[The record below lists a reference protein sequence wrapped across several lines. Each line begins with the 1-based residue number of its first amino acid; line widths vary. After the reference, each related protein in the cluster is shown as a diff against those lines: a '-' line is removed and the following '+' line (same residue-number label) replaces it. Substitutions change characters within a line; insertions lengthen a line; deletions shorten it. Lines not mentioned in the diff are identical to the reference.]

1 MEYEFSPAIDVKN
14 LNDILMGTAILL
26 GNCGLSQDPKNASA
40 TYSWGKYEI
49 EVRPIQ
55 KKPEES
61 LVSKIEITSTPKD
74 ERVEK
79 MLVIRL
85 EGAYNELAKNSSS

>member
-1 MEYEFSPAIDVKN
+1 MEYEFFSAIEIKK

-26 GNCGLSQDPKNASA
+26 GNCGFSQNPKNASA
-40 TYSWGKYEI
+40 TYSWGKYEL
-49 EVRPIQ
+49 EVKPIQ
-55 KKPEES
+55 KKPEDS

-74 ERVEK
+74 ERIEK

-85 EGAYNELAKNSSS
+85 EGAYNELIRK